1 MSEFALMPTEIIKV
15 IIGIKLIDLVK
26 IRKNVFW
33 VYFCTY
39 VSLIRLIIIDRLI
52 FKFIDYSSR

>member
-1 MSEFALMPTEIIKV
+1 MPTEIIKV

-26 IRKNVFW
+26 IQKNVFW

>member
-1 MSEFALMPTEIIKV
+1 LSEFALMPTEIIKV